1 MKNVIDTIASQYA
14 NSPTITTLI
23 DAMNQYIDP
32 TVDIDQFLSFV
43 WNVDTAQGFG
53 LDIWGRIVGVGRV
66 LTIPGNGQYFGY
78 EEQLGAYPFNEQPF
92 YDGPPATQNYTLS
105 DDAYRALI
113 LTKALANISTATA
126 ASYNSLLQA
135 FFIGRGR
142 CYVVDQGGMAMMLT
156 FEFQLQPFEVAVLTQ
171 SGAIP
176 RPAGVNMRAVVQLDA
191 VHTFGFAEQGW
202 TAQPFNQGVFFNPD
216 ISLIPVT

>member
-14 NSPTITTLI
+14 NSPTIMSLI

-32 TVDIDQFLSFV
+32 AVDIEQFLSFV

-66 LTIPGNGQYFGY
+66 LTIPGTGVYFGFD
-78 EEQLGAYPFNEQPF
+78 EQTEAEPFDQAPF
-92 YDGPPATQNYTLS
+92 YDGPPATQNFTLS
-105 DDAYRALI
+105 DDAYRSLI
-113 LTKALANISTATA
+113 LTKALANISASTAPSFNA
-126 ASYNSLLQA
+126 LLQG
-135 FFIGRGR
+135 FFAGRGR
-142 CYVVDQGGMAMMLT
+142 CYVVDQGGMAMMFT
-156 FEFQLQPFEVAVLTQ
+156 FEFPLMPFEVAVLTN

-176 RPAGVNMRAVVQLDA
+176 RPAGVKVTAVVQFDA
-191 VHTFGFAEQGW
+191 ATTFGFAEQGP
-202 TAQPFNQGVFFNPD
+202 TAQPFDQGVFFNPD

>member
-66 LTIPGNGQYFGY
+66 LTIPGAGVYFGFD
-78 EEQLGAYPFNEQPF
+78 EQIEAQPFDQAPF
-92 YDGPPATQNYTLS
+92 YDGPPDTQNFTLA
-105 DDAYRALI
+105 DDAYRTLI
-113 LTKALANISTATA
+113 LTKALSNISAATA
-126 ASYNSLLQA
+126 PSFNSLLQA
-135 FFIGRGR
+135 FFANRGR
-142 CYVVDQGGMAMMLT
+142 CYVIDTGGMTMRYT
-156 FEFQLQPFEVAVLTQ
+156 FEFALQPFEIAVLTQ
-171 SGAIP
+171 SGAIS
-176 RPAGVNMRAVVQLDA
+176 RPAAVEVTAVVQLDA
-191 VHTFGFAEQGW
+191 GATFGFAEQAP
-202 TAQPFNQGVFFNPD
+202 TAQPFDQGVFFNPD
-216 ISLIPVT
+216 INIIPVN